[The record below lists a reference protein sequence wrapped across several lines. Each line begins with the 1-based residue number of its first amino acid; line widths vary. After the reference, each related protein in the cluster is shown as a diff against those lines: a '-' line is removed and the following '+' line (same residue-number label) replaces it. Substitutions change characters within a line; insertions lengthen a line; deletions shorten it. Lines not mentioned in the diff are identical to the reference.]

1 MGQVN
6 LTGPILRIS
15 PLHSETPEQ
24 NDVPLKFG
32 DSHVIKGVNKGAR
45 TPGPRKKKSLAHYAV

>member
-1 MGQVN
+1 M
-6 LTGPILRIS
+6 TGPILRIS